1 MALDRGKFIRKIDEY
16 KKTLPGFVFFIAKNK
31 YLRFSYDH
39 LVSTRNIDKNIIEE
53 IFK

>member
-31 YLRFSYDH
+31 YLRFDQI
-39 LVSTRNIDKNIIEE
+39 T
-53 IFK
+53 FKLNKINDFR